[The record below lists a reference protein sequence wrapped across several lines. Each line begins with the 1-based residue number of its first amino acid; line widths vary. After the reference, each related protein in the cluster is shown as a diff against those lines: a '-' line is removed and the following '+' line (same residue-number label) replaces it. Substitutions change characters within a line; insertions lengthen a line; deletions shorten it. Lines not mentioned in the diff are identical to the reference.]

1 MLEIMERCCR
11 SLLKRDE
18 VFFFLLNPDTVN
30 TLVLSLFVERF
41 FLCIWEG
48 KKHVIY
54 RKATVVKLV
63 LSNLYNCICFD

>member
-1 MLEIMERCCR
+1 M
-11 SLLKRDE
+11 
-18 VFFFLLNPDTVN
+18 FFFLLNPATVN

-41 FLCIWEG
+41 FFMYLGE

-54 RKATVVKLV
+54 RKTTVVKLV